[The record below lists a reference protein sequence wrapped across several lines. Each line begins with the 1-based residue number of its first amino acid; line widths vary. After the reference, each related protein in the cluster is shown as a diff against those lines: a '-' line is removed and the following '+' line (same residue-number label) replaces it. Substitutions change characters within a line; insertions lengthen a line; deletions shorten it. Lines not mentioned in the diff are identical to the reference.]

1 MGIEGDGGALVLRI
15 ERETTQQ
22 IEPLHWEDLNKTYRK
37 SADGVDGEGVSLV
50 VAHLCGIVRWICG
63 NWWYCKV

>member
-1 MGIEGDGGALVLRI
+1 MCINDARGALVLI
-15 ERETTQQ
+15 GKPAQH
-22 IEPLHWEDLNKTYRK
+22 IEPLHWSSSQQTYRK

-63 NWWYCKV
+63 G